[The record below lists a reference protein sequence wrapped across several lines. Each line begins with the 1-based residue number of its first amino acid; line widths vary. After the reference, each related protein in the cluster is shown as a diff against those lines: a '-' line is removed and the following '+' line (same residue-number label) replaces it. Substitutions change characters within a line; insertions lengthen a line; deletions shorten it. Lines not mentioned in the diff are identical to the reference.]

1 MKIALGTIPIAVA
14 KVVGRNHEADHAAID
29 ETQVPVIVFVNLEQR
44 NHVVGILL
52 TYLFIIRLSNQV
64 KALVGISF

>member
-1 MKIALGTIPIAVA
+1 MKIALGTVPIAVA
-14 KVVGRNHEADHAAID
+14 EVVGRNHEADHAAID

-52 TYLFIIRLSNQV
+52 ANLFVIRFAQQV
-64 KALVGISF
+64 ETLVSISF

>member
-1 MKIALGTIPIAVA
+1 MQVALDAIPIAVSE
-14 KVVGRNHEADHAAID
+14 VVGRNHEADHAAID
-29 ETQVPVIVFVNLEQR
+29 ETQVPIVVLINLEQR

-64 KALVGISF
+64 KALVSIGF